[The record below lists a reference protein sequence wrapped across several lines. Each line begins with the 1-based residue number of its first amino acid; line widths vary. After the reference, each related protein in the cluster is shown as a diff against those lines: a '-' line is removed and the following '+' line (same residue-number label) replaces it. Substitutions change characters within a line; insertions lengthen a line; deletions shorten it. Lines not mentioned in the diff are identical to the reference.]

1 MELKEIF
8 KIIQKEWKLICGIVF
23 ALLIL
28 AVLVLATQKERYE
41 VNFSLLISQS
51 QTQKTSEFK
60 YDTYYALEA
69 KDKIGDY
76 VVAFLKSPENVSAIL
91 EKAQF
96 KYSKLR
102 IYDLRTFFRP
112 YKASAQSIGV
122 IFYLKNPE
130 FAKNIT
136 NGLLEIVNSNLEK
149 TYIPKEDDTRF
160 EIKSTNPLVSLQKT
174 RTVLTLI
181 IVLVVGSLFSIL
193 IALFKNYL
201 SL

>member
-8 KIIQKEWKLICGIVF
+8 KIIKKEWKLICGIVF
-23 ALLIL
+23 LSIIL
-28 AVLVLATQKERYE
+28 TVLVLVTQKEKYE
-41 VNFSLLISQS
+41 INFSLLIAQS

-96 KYSKLR
+96 KYSEFKV
-102 IYDLRTFFRP
+102 YDLRTFFRP
-112 YKASAQSIGV
+112 YKASSQSIGV
-122 IFYLKNPE
+122 IFYLKNPG

-136 NGLLEIVNSNLEK
+136 NGLLEVVNSNLEK
-149 TYIPKEDDTRF
+149 TYVPEKNDTRF
-160 EIKSTNPLVSLQKT
+160 EIKSTNPLVSLQRT
-174 RTVLTLI
+174 RI
-181 IVLVVGSLFSIL
+181 IAILVIVSIISIVFASLMAMI
-193 IALFKNYL
+193 KEYL
-201 SL
+201 RQ